1 MVNYSELPGLDGVY
15 LEDSFVL
22 GIGETSNQLVFDL
35 DAVLT
40 PSHPSYAPP
49 HPGEQYCYRRGEL
62 LFRTTKSAGSLDRK
76 PAFTMNPGRRI
87 WVTSTSLQLR
97 AIATIWKVTGVL
109 LSSNPVNAR
118 GLF

>member
-62 LFRTTKSAGSLDRK
+62 LFRTDKG
-76 PAFTMNPGRRI
+76 
-87 WVTSTSLQLR
+87 QL
-97 AIATIWKVTGVL
+97 
-109 LSSNPVNAR
+109 AR
-118 GLF
+118 

>member
-22 GIGETSNQLVFDL
+22 GIEETSNQLVFDL

-49 HPGEQYCYRRGEL
+49 NRGES
-62 LFRTTKSAGSLDRK
+62 F
-76 PAFTMNPGRRI
+76 F
-87 WVTSTSLQLR
+87 
-97 AIATIWKVTGVL
+97 
-109 LSSNPVNAR
+109 
-118 GLF
+118 